1 MPTAAAK
8 PCQEPAS
15 APARPGLPPAYH
27 HLYALL
33 HTLRHLAAQQDDIC
47 TLLAEIQRTGKLTAP
62 TRREL
67 TTLLHDLPT
76 RSLDAELDATLSA
89 LEP

>member
-1 MPTAAAK
+1 MPTTAK
-8 PCQEPAS
+8 PCQEPAT
-15 APARPGLPPAYH
+15 ATPRPGLPPAYH

-33 HTLRHLAAQQDDIC
+33 HTLRHLASHQDDIC
-47 TLLAEIQRTGKLTAP
+47 SLLAEIQRTGKLSAP
-62 TRREL
+62 VRREL

-76 RSLDAELDATLSA
+76 RSLDAELHAVLSA